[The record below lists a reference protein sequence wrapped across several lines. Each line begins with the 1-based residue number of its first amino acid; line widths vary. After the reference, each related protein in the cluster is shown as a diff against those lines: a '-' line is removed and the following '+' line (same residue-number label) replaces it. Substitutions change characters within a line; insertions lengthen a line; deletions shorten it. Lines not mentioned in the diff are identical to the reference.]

1 MVSPHDP
8 GRIRPRP
15 HLQFP
20 FDASFPRIWHPNGPG
35 TTHLWNG
42 LNLLF
47 PQGERFFVRSV
58 NHYMPRL
65 ADTPALRAQVKAFF
79 AQEGQHAR
87 EHQDYIEL
95 LESQG
100 YDLHRFMRW
109 YDSFLWGVI
118 DAKLPPSLRLSITAA
133 LEHYTALM
141 GENTLTLGVFA
152 DGHPAMRDLIEWHA
166 AEEIEH
172 KAVAFDVLRQVA
184 PGYGLR
190 VLGMVL
196 GGVSLFVLWFAATV
210 TLLRQERGLGWT
222 GLLRELW
229 RAHRKD
235 PVLFRVLGRGLRE
248 YLRPS
253 FHPLDNDN
261 LALARAHLATLEAPP
276 PEAPEREAA

>member
-1 MVSPHDP
+1 MAPSPDA
-8 GRIRPRP
+8 GRIQPRL
-15 HLQFP
+15 HLKFP
-20 FDASFPRIWHPNGPG
+20 FDSSFPRIWHRNGPG
-35 TTHLWNG
+35 STHLWNG
-42 LNLLF
+42 LNMLF

-58 NHYMPRL
+58 NYYLPQL
-65 ADTPALRAQVKAFF
+65 GDAPELRSQVKAFF
-79 AQEGQHAR
+79 AQEGKHAR

-100 YDLHRFMRW
+100 FELQGFMRR
-109 YDSFLWGVI
+109 YESFLWTFIHG
-118 DAKLPPSLRLSITAA
+118 ALSPALRLSITAA

-141 GENTLTLGVFA
+141 GEHTLRLGVFA
-152 DGHPAMRDLIEWHA
+152 DGHPAMRNLIEWHA

-172 KAVAFDVLRQVA
+172 KAVAFDVLKKVA

-196 GGVSLFVLWFAATV
+196 GVTSLFALWLAATV
-210 TLLRQERGLGWT
+210 TLLRQERGLGWM

-229 RAHRKD
+229 RAHKKD
-235 PVLFRVLGRGLRE
+235 PVLFRVLGGGLTQ

-261 LALARAHLATLEAPP
+261 LALARAHLAKLEAPAEP
-276 PEAPEREAA
+276 MPEREAA